1 MLMTLAKFQARPGAV
16 SSLLSLA
23 RTLAEHS
30 RTEVGC
36 LEYGCYQDVMDSD
49 TLLLVGRW
57 TGQEALEMHY
67 ESAHFRELVHRFGDW
82 VVEAP
87 PSVSLYDVIEMDH
100 L

>member
-16 SSLLSLA
+16 SSLLDLA
-23 RTLAEHS
+23 RTLVKHS
-30 RTEVGC
+30 RSGTGC
-36 LEYGCYQDVMDSD
+36 LEYGCYQDIINSD

-57 TGQEALEMHY
+57 TGQEALETHY
-67 ESAHFRELVHRFGDW
+67 ESAHFRDLVRQFKDW

>member
-16 SSLLSLA
+16 SSLLGLA
-23 RTLAEHS
+23 RTLVEHS
-30 RTEVGC
+30 RTEAGC
-36 LEYGCYQDVMDSD
+36 LEYGCYQDVMDNN

-57 TGQEALEMHY
+57 AGQEALEMHY
-67 ESAHFRELVHRFGDW
+67 ESAHFRNLVHQFGDW

>member
-1 MLMTLAKFQARPGAV
+1 MLMTLAKFQARSGAV
-16 SSLLSLA
+16 SSLLDLA
-23 RTLAEHS
+23 RTLVEHS
-30 RTEVGC
+30 RTETGC

-49 TLLLVGRW
+49 TLLLIGRW

-67 ESAHFRELVHRFGDW
+67 ESTHFRDLVRQFGNW

-87 PSVSLYDVIEMDH
+87 PSVSLYDVMEMDH

>member
-1 MLMTLAKFQARPGAV
+1 MLMTLAKFQARSGVV
-16 SSLLSLA
+16 SSLLDLA
-23 RTLAEHS
+23 RTLVKHS
-30 RTEVGC
+30 RIETGC

-67 ESAHFRELVHRFGDW
+67 ESTHFRDLVRQFGDW

-87 PSVSLYDVIEMDH
+87 PSVSLYDVMGMDH

>member
-1 MLMTLAKFQARPGAV
+1 MLMTLAKFQARPGSV
-16 SSLLSLA
+16 SLLLDLA
-23 RTLAEHS
+23 RTLVERSRAES
-30 RTEVGC
+30 GC
-36 LEYGCYQDVMDSD
+36 LEYGCYQDVTNSD

-67 ESAHFRELVHRFGDW
+67 ESAHFRNLVHQFGDW